1 MLNYA
6 FLRRSIMAKPDRLT
20 QYAQEDEILW
30 HDRKRYLGLPIS
42 FTRYSFDENRF
53 YLKKGFFNIVSD
65 EILLYRVLDVTLRR
79 SLGQRMFG
87 VGTII
92 LSTADQTLPTMK
104 IESIK
109 DCERVYRALSNI
121 VEKERN
127 EKRVLGKEMF
137 GAAGF
142 DDGSPDGFMDH
153 FDSGII

>member
-1 MLNYA
+1 MG
-6 FLRRSIMAKPDRLT
+6 KPDRLT
-20 QYAQEDEILW
+20 EYAQTDEILW
-30 HDRKRYLGLPIS
+30 SDRKRYLGLPIS

-53 YLKKGFFNIVSD
+53 YLKKGLLNVVSD

-79 SLGQRMFG
+79 SLGQRLFG

-92 LSTADQTLPTMK
+92 LSTADQTLPTMR

-109 DCERVYRALSNI
+109 DCERVFRALSNI

-142 DDGSPDGFMDH
+142 DDVGSGFMDH
-153 FDSGII
+153 FDPI

>member
-1 MLNYA
+1 
-6 FLRRSIMAKPDRLT
+6 MAKTDRLT

-53 YLKKGFFNIVSD
+53 YLKKGLLNVTSD
-65 EILLYRVLDVTLRR
+65 EILLYMVLDVTLRR
-79 SLGQRMFG
+79 SLGQRIFG
-87 VGTII
+87 VGTIL
-92 LSTADQTLPTMK
+92 LSTADQTLPQMK
-104 IESIK
+104 IESVK
-109 DCERVYRALSNI
+109 DSERVCRALSNI

-142 DDGSPDGFMDH
+142 DDMGSGFMDN
-153 FDSGII
+153 FDHI

>member
-1 MLNYA
+1 
-6 FLRRSIMAKPDRLT
+6 MAKPDRLT

-127 EKRVLGKEMF
+127 EKRDLGKEMF

>member
-1 MLNYA
+1 
-6 FLRRSIMAKPDRLT
+6 MAKPDRLT

-30 HDRKRYLGLPIS
+30 QDRKRYLGLPLS

-53 YLKKGFFNIVSD
+53 YLKKGFINIVRD

-142 DDGSPDGFMDH
+142 DDGTPDGFMDH

>member
-1 MLNYA
+1 
-6 FLRRSIMAKPDRLT
+6 MAKTDRLT
-20 QYAQEDEILW
+20 QYAQTDEILW

-53 YLKKGFFNIVSD
+53 YLKKGLLNVVSD
-65 EILLYRVLDVTLRR
+65 EILLYRILDITLRR
-79 SLGQRMFG
+79 SIWQRMFG

-104 IESIK
+104 IESVK
-109 DCERVYRALSNI
+109 DCERVFRALSNI

-142 DDGSPDGFMDH
+142 DDLGDGFMDH
-153 FDSGII
+153 FMDHDN

>member
-1 MLNYA
+1 
-6 FLRRSIMAKPDRLT
+6 MAKTDRLT
-20 QYAQEDEILW
+20 QYAQTDEILW

-53 YLKKGFFNIVSD
+53 YLKKGLLNVVSD
-65 EILLYRVLDVTLRR
+65 EILLYRILDITLRR
-79 SLGQRMFG
+79 SIWQRMFG

-104 IESIK
+104 IESVK
-109 DCERVYRALSNI
+109 DCERVFRALSNI

-142 DDGSPDGFMDH
+142 DDLGDGFMDH
-153 FDSGII
+153 FMGHDN

>member
-1 MLNYA
+1 
-6 FLRRSIMAKPDRLT
+6 MAKPDRLT

>member
-1 MLNYA
+1 MG
-6 FLRRSIMAKPDRLT
+6 KPDRLT
-20 QYAQEDEILW
+20 EYAQTDEILW
-30 HDRKRYLGLPIS
+30 SDRKRYLGLPIS

-53 YLKKGFFNIVSD
+53 YLKKGLLNVVSD

-79 SLGQRMFG
+79 SLGQRLFG

-109 DCERVYRALSNI
+109 DCERVFRALSNI

-142 DDGSPDGFMDH
+142 DDVGSGFMDH
-153 FDSGII
+153 FDPI

>member
-1 MLNYA
+1 MG
-6 FLRRSIMAKPDRLT
+6 KPDRLT
-20 QYAQEDEILW
+20 EYAQTDEILW
-30 HDRKRYLGLPIS
+30 KDRKRYLGLPIS

-53 YLKKGFFNIVSD
+53 YLKKGLLNVVSD

-79 SLGQRMFG
+79 SLGQRLFG

-109 DCERVYRALSNI
+109 DCERVFRALSNI

-142 DDGSPDGFMDH
+142 DDVGSGFMDH
-153 FDSGII
+153 FDPI

>member
-1 MLNYA
+1 
-6 FLRRSIMAKPDRLT
+6 MAKPDRLT

-53 YLKKGFFNIVSD
+53 YLKKGFLNIVSD

>member
-1 MLNYA
+1 
-6 FLRRSIMAKPDRLT
+6 MAKPDRLS
-20 QYAQEDEILW
+20 QYAQVDEILW
-30 HDRKRYLGLPIS
+30 KDRKRYLGLPIS

-53 YLKKGFFNIVSD
+53 YLRKGFINVSND
-65 EILLYRVLDVTLRR
+65 EILLYRVLDLTLRR
-79 SLGQRMFG
+79 SLGQRIFG

-92 LSTADQTLPTMK
+92 LSTADQTTPTLK

-109 DCERVYRALSNI
+109 DCEKVYRALSNI

-142 DDGSPDGFMDH
+142 DDIGSGFIEGLDGH
-153 FDSGII
+153 FD

>member
-1 MLNYA
+1 
-6 FLRRSIMAKPDRLT
+6 MAKPDRLT
-20 QYAQEDEILW
+20 QYAQKDEILW

-53 YLKKGFFNIVSD
+53 YLRKGLLNITND
-65 EILLYRVLDVTLRR
+65 EILLYRVLDLNLKR
-79 SLGQRMFG
+79 SLGQRIFG

-92 LSTADQTLPTMK
+92 LSTADQTTPTMK
-104 IESIK
+104 IESIR

-121 VEKERN
+121 VEKERD

-142 DDGSPDGFMDH
+142 DDIGDTMMHNF
-153 FDSGII
+153 

>member
-1 MLNYA
+1 MG
-6 FLRRSIMAKPDRLT
+6 KPDRLT
-20 QYAQEDEILW
+20 EYAQTDEILW
-30 HDRKRYLGLPIS
+30 RDRKRYLGLPIS

-53 YLKKGFFNIVSD
+53 YLKKGLLNVVSD

-79 SLGQRMFG
+79 SLGQRLFG

-109 DCERVYRALSNI
+109 DCERVFRALSNI

-142 DDGSPDGFMDH
+142 DDVGSGFMDH
-153 FDSGII
+153 FDPI

>member
-1 MLNYA
+1 
-6 FLRRSIMAKPDRLT
+6 MAKPDRLT
-20 QYAQEDEILW
+20 QYAQTDEILW
-30 HDRKRYLGLPIS
+30 QDRKRYLGLPIS

-53 YLKKGFFNIVSD
+53 YLKKGLLNVVSD
-65 EILLYRVLDVTLRR
+65 EILLYRILDITLRR
-79 SLGQRMFG
+79 SIWQRMFG

-104 IESIK
+104 IESVK
-109 DCERVYRALSNI
+109 DCERVFRALSNI

-142 DDGSPDGFMDH
+142 DDLGDGFMDH
-153 FDSGII
+153 FIGHDN